1 MLGTESDL
9 KGENFMSGHSKWA
22 TTKRRKSAVDAKRGR
37 IFTKLT
43 KEITVAA
50 RFGGGAPDTNPRL
63 RHAIAAAK
71 SNNMP
76 NENIERAIKRGTG
89 ELAGVQ
95 YEEISLEAYGPGGV
109 ALIIETLTDNRNRTL
124 ADVRHIL
131 SRTGGNLGERG
142 CVSWMFEKKGLIVV
156 DKDSS
161 DEDEIFM
168 IALEAGA
175 DDLKTENGT
184 FDIYTDPETFEDV
197 RNAIEEASI
206 NITLAEISM
215 IPQTTVSVDG
225 KNAQQVLQL
234 LETLDEHDDI
244 QNVYSNFDI
253 PDEMLDAVA

>member
-1 MLGTESDL
+1 
-9 KGENFMSGHSKWA
+9 MSGHSKWA
-22 TTKRRKSAVDAKRGR
+22 TTKRRKSAVDAKRGK

-50 RFGGGAPDTNPRL
+50 RIGGGDADINPRL
-63 RHAIAAAK
+63 RNAIAEAK
-71 SNNMP
+71 ANNMP

-89 ELAGVQ
+89 ELEGVQ
-95 YEEISLEAYGPGGV
+95 YEELSLEAYAPGGV
-109 ALIIETLTDNRNRTL
+109 ALIMEILTDNRNRTL

-131 SRTGGNLGERG
+131 SKSGGNLGERG

-168 IALEAGA
+168 LALEAGA
-175 DDLKTENGT
+175 DDLKTENDT
-184 FDIYTDPETFEDV
+184 FDIYTTPETFGDV
-197 RNAIEEASI
+197 RNAIEEAGI
-206 NITLAEISM
+206 DITLAEISM
-215 IPQTTVSVDG
+215 IPKITVRVEG

-244 QNVYSNFDI
+244 QHVYSNFDV
-253 PDEMLDAVA
+253 PDEMLDAAA